1 MFDADDNLSDP
12 LQSLINRVRGPDGR
26 PMPRIPIEF
35 SAAAFRYGHS
45 QIRPSYRLNFGAT
58 GGAPFFVFALDDAQ
72 DPASPD
78 PADLRDGKR
87 APRRL
92 VDWQT
97 FFDFGDGNVRPNK
110 RIDSKLSSMLLA
122 LPGPRAPV
130 PGLAPGV
137 LRDFA
142 PYALDSRTTMDTSTP
157 LFAYILKEA
166 EVLENGLRL
175 GPVGARIVGEVFV
188 GLLKED
194 KASYLGAGPG

>member
-1 MFDADDNLSDP
+1 MGRRHGVFDADDNLSDP

-58 GGAPFFVFALDDAQ
+58 GGAPFFVFTLDDAQ
-72 DPASPD
+72 DPDSPD
-78 PADLRDGKR
+78 PADLRGGKR
-87 APRRL
+87 APRRF

-97 FFDFGDGNVRPNK
+97 FFDFGDGNARPDK

-130 PGLAPGV
+130 PGLWGRRWRAKCGCQCWRLAFCAASRRMRSTAAPRWIRPRHC
-137 LRDFA
+137 L
-142 PYALDSRTTMDTSTP
+142 PTY
-157 LFAYILKEA
+157 
-166 EVLENGLRL
+166 
-175 GPVGARIVGEVFV
+175 
-188 GLLKED
+188 
-194 KASYLGAGPG
+194 